1 MTNSQKVHHR
11 NFASLSIVTTIRVL
25 IVSSIIMIAT
35 DRIEAALIISVE
47 EDTVNNEINFSW
59 NGIIGDSGT
68 GTTYSTAMDANYMVP
83 ANPSFSVADQD
94 RSDVSSTGIGGWT
107 SVSKYDGPSTDFGSG
122 GFFVAFEVNGMG
134 IPWGVRN
141 SPGYPSA
148 LLVGA
153 VTDGGVDQPDLA
165 THTFSGSFTLTGNF
179 ATYGLFDTVGA
190 DISAGP
196 VTLWSAPTGSGS
208 IVFQN
213 ATIPE
218 PSTAFLLS
226 CLGLLLAAGRVRRR

>member
-1 MTNSQKVHHR
+1 MSRGGEEEEEGCPRGPPFIGGPFFHDLIHR
-11 NFASLSIVTTIRVL
+11 GGADGL
-25 IVSSIIMIAT
+25 IV
-35 DRIEAALIISVE
+35 
-47 EDTVNNEINFSW
+47 
-59 NGIIGDSGT
+59 T

-94 RSDVSSTGIGGWT
+94 RSDVSSTGFGGWT
-107 SVSKYDGPSTDFGSG
+107 SVSKYAGPSTDFGSG
-122 GFFVAFEVNGMG
+122 GTFLAFEVNGMG
-134 IPWGVRN
+134 IPWGVQN

-196 VTLWSAPTGSGS
+196 VTLWSAPTGPGE
-208 IVFQN
+208 IVFQVV
-213 ATIPE
+213 PE
-218 PSTAFLLS
+218 PSTGRLS
-226 CLGLLLAAGRVRRR
+226 LIGLSGCILSRSRRRSACG